1 MALEPKDEIRT
12 LLARINDAWLK
23 GRPEDLPSL
32 MNGCF
37 SENIVVVGPGFQVI
51 GRGREACIA
60 SYGDFV
66 RAAKI
71 EHHQFSEPA
80 IDVWDDAAVASY
92 AWEITYKMEGNEHR
106 DSGHDVFVFTHVGGN
121 WRAVWR
127 ALLVS

>member
-1 MALEPKDEIRT
+1 MALEPKDEIRV

-23 GRPEDLPSL
+23 GRPEDLSSL
-32 MNGCF
+32 MDGCF
-37 SENIVVVGPGFQVI
+37 SESMVVVGPGFQVM

-60 SYGDFV
+60 GYADFI

-71 EHHQFSEPA
+71 EHHQFSEPT
-80 IDVWDDAAVASY
+80 IEVWDGTAIASY

-106 DSGHDVFVFTHVGGN
+106 DSGHDVFVFTRADGS

-127 ALLVS
+127 ALVAS